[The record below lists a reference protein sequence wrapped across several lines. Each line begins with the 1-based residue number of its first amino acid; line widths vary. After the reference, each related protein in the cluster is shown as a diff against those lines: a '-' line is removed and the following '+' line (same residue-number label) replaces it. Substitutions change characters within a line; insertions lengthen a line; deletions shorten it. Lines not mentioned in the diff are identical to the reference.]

1 MDLPEGAR
9 LHIHLDPVGGV
20 AGDMFIAAM
29 LDAFPALEDRVA
41 GDIAA
46 ILPDHVGHAALTRGL
61 SGGMA
66 VRRFALEATADSHH
80 HHDHEH
86 GHHDHH
92 GHGHHRHGEETT
104 YRAMRAMIE
113 AAPLSDGTAARACA
127 ILHLI
132 AEAEAAAHDIPI
144 ERVHFHELA
153 DWDALMDVTAAG
165 SIAAALE
172 GASWSL
178 ASLPLGGGM
187 VRTAHGMLPV
197 PAPATARILKG
208 YAWHDD
214 GVAGER
220 VTPTGAAI
228 VAHLTRDGTGI
239 RQAGRLAAI
248 GMGAGTREL
257 PDRPNILRVTAFD
270 ISDPPDRTDQA
281 LQLACDIDDMTG
293 EEIGAAT
300 EALRALP
307 GVIDLVLLSAQGK
320 KARPVT
326 RMELLLKPQAEPRV
340 VEALFDRTSTL
351 GLRRTEVTRLILP
364 RSTNTAPD
372 GKTRRKIATR
382 PSGVTF
388 KAESDDLDGAP
399 TLAARRAQARLA
411 EDG

>member
-1 MDLPEGAR
+1 MDLLEPMH

-20 AGDMFIAAM
+20 AGDMFIATM
-29 LDAFPALEDRVA
+29 LDSFPALEDRVMR
-41 GDIAA
+41 DIAA
-46 ILPDHVGHAALTRGL
+46 ILPKHVGHGALEQGL
-61 SGGMA
+61 SGGMS
-66 VRRFALEATADSHH
+66 VKRFALVTADGAHTH
-80 HHDHEH
+80 GHDHSH
-86 GHHDHH
+86 GHSHH
-92 GHGHHRHGEETT
+92 GHGNHRHGEDTT

-113 AAPLSDGTAARACA
+113 AAPLSEGTAAEACA

-165 SIAAALE
+165 SIAAALK
-172 GASWSL
+172 GTSWSL
-178 ASLPLGGGM
+178 ESLPLGGG
-187 VRTAHGMLPV
+187 VIQTAHGMLPV
-197 PAPATARILKG
+197 PAPATARILQG

-214 GVAGER
+214 GVTGER

-228 VAHLTRDGTGI
+228 VAHLTQGKSSPR
-239 RQAGRLAAI
+239 RSGRLVAI
-248 GMGAGTREL
+248 GMGAGTRDL

-270 ISDPPDRTDQA
+270 MADEPKQTDQI

-293 EEIGAAT
+293 EEIGAAA

-326 RMELLLKPQAEPRV
+326 RLEMLLKPQAEAQV

-351 GLRRTEVTRLILP
+351 GLRRTEITRLILP
-364 RSTNTAPD
+364 RSADIAPD
-372 GKTRRKIATR
+372 GRTRRKSAIR

-388 KAESDDLDGAP
+388 KAESDDIDNAP
-399 TLAARRAQARLA
+399 TLAARRAQARQA
-411 EDG
+411 END

>member
-1 MDLPEGAR
+1 MDLPEGTR
-9 LHIHLDPVGGV
+9 LHIHIDPVGGA

-29 LDAFPALEDRVA
+29 LDSFPALEDRIMR
-41 GDIAA
+41 DIAA
-46 ILPDHVGHAALTRGL
+46 ILPEHVGHAALTRGL
-61 SGGMA
+61 SGGMS
-66 VRRFALEATADSHH
+66 VQRFALVTPEDGH
-80 HHDHEH
+80 HHDHTH
-86 GHHDHH
+86 SHDHDHH
-92 GHGHHRHGEETT
+92 GHGNHRHGEETT

-113 AAPLSDGTAARACA
+113 AAPLSEGTAEHACA

-165 SIAAALE
+165 SIAAALK

-178 ASLPLGGGM
+178 ASLPLGDGM
-187 VRTAHGMLPV
+187 IQTAHGMLPV
-197 PAPATARILKG
+197 PAPATARILQG
-208 YAWHDD
+208 YTWHDD

-228 VAHLTRDGTGI
+228 IAHLTQGRPGL
-239 RQAGRLAAI
+239 RRSGRLVSI
-248 GMGAGTREL
+248 GMGAGIRDL

-270 ISDPPDRTDQA
+270 MANAPSQTDQV

-293 EEIGAAT
+293 EEIGAAV
-300 EALRALP
+300 ERLRALS

-326 RMELLLKPQAEPRV
+326 RMELLLKPEAEARI
-340 VEALFDRTSTL
+340 VEALFNQTSTL

-364 RSTNTAPD
+364 RSADIAPD
-372 GKTRRKIATR
+372 GKTRRKSTIR

-399 TLAARRAQARLA
+399 TLAARRARARLA
-411 EDG
+411 END